1 MKIYP
6 NPARST
12 TYVSVPS
19 DMKEKG
25 KMIVRNNV
33 GAIIEKRSYS
43 LNDSR
48 LLSLDLTS
56 HPTGMYN
63 VELTD
68 GSMEVSSDLLNL
80 VSCN

>member
-12 TYVSVPS
+12 AYVSVPS
-19 DMKEKG
+19 EMKENG
-25 KMIVRNNV
+25 KLIVRNKL
-33 GAIIEKRSYS
+33 GAVIEKRSFS
-43 LNDSR
+43 LNESR
-48 LLSLDLTS
+48 LLSLDLTC

-68 GSMEVSSDLLNL
+68 GSMEVNSDLLNL